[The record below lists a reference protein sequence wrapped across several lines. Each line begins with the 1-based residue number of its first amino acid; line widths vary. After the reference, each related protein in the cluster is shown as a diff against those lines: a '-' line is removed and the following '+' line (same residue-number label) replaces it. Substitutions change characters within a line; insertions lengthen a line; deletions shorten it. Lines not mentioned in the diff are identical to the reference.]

1 MRLKK
6 LSEKTSIKLKKI
18 FLSLILLFLDN
29 KETLLNLDLKKV
41 LWFQEDKERQFK
53 PKLQRLMERS
63 RTSMLK
69 LELPN
74 LKSKLLVLKRLLLL
88 LLKLLLKIEY
98 KLRIERSE
106 LLCLK
111 AKLPARLPIAQNK
124 RWLHT
129 LPQSTHRHLPQEE
142 DLLQQQLLLD
152 LEVEPII
159 IINREE

>member
-1 MRLKK
+1 MG
-6 LSEKTSIKLKKI
+6 
-18 FLSLILLFLDN
+18 LSLILLFLDN

-98 KLRIERSE
+98 KLRIERSG

-111 AKLPARLPIAQNK
+111 AKLPARLPTAQNK
-124 RWLHT
+124 KWLHT